1 VPEAKKLADVYGIS
15 RDIPLTY
22 VTRPYVDDK
31 LVNSL
36 TRDKHIVVFGG
47 SKQGKTCLRK
57 HSLTEDDCIVLQC
70 NASSTRAVL
79 YEMMLKYAGASVT
92 VTEKRSISGTNK
104 VEVSV
109 EAKAKIPF
117 IGEAG
122 GSGKGSRE
130 TGTDWE
136 RSRQDFEIDPSDPN
150 DVIRV
155 LQAAGFEKYIVLE
168 DFHYLPEDVQR
179 EIAIDLKAFHEQ
191 SKLCF
196 IIVGVWLESTKLVV
210 YNGDLAG
217 RLVPVDA
224 DHWERDDLLKVI
236 EKGEPL
242 LNIEFPRNVKD
253 EVLESCQ
260 GNVGILQDT
269 CYRLC
274 ETAGVMQT
282 PAAKKMVGTPEEV
295 TSAVRDIAAEH
306 AGRYRNFLE
315 QFKDGLQAGTELQMY
330 KWIAYVVVTSPPH
343 DLKRG
348 LSANFIFRQIDAVH
362 TTHHG
367 RVAVSS
373 VSQAL
378 ERVGK
383 VQQKH
388 RVQPIILDYESNE
401 GTLRVTDSG
410 FILFIA
416 SQPRSTLLDLIDMKD
431 PKRS

>member
-1 VPEAKKLADVYGIS
+1 MPEAKKLADVYGIS

-210 YNGDLAG
+210 
-217 RLVPVDA
+217 
-224 DHWERDDLLKVI
+224 
-236 EKGEPL
+236 
-242 LNIEFPRNVKD
+242 
-253 EVLESCQ
+253 
-260 GNVGILQDT
+260 
-269 CYRLC
+269 
-274 ETAGVMQT
+274 
-282 PAAKKMVGTPEEV
+282 
-295 TSAVRDIAAEH
+295 
-306 AGRYRNFLE
+306 
-315 QFKDGLQAGTELQMY
+315 
-330 KWIAYVVVTSPPH
+330 
-343 DLKRG
+343 
-348 LSANFIFRQIDAVH
+348 
-362 TTHHG
+362 
-367 RVAVSS
+367 
-373 VSQAL
+373 
-378 ERVGK
+378 
-383 VQQKH
+383 
-388 RVQPIILDYESNE
+388 
-401 GTLRVTDSG
+401 
-410 FILFIA
+410 
-416 SQPRSTLLDLIDMKD
+416 
-431 PKRS
+431 